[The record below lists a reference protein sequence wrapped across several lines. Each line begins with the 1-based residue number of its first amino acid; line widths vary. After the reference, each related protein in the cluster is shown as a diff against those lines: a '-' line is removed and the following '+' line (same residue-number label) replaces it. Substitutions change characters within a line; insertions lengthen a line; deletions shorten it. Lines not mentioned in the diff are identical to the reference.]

1 MRVLAA
7 SLAVLLLVAI
17 CSLAEADRR
26 VSRNAALS
34 KNNERDPTSCCFA
47 YVSRR
52 VPRSMVHSAYRTSI
66 ICQMEAVVLVTRKGI
81 ELCAD
86 PKALW
91 VQEYL
96 KDLGLLEY

>member
-17 CSLAEADRR
+17 CSLAQADRR

-34 KNNERDPTSCCFA
+34 RNNETNPTSCCLM
-47 YVSRR
+47 YISRR
-52 VPRSMVHSAYRTSI
+52 IPRSMIRSAYRTST
-66 ICQMEAVVLVTRKGI
+66 ICSMQAVILVTRKGM
-81 ELCAD
+81 EVCAD

-96 KDLGLLEY
+96 EDLELLE